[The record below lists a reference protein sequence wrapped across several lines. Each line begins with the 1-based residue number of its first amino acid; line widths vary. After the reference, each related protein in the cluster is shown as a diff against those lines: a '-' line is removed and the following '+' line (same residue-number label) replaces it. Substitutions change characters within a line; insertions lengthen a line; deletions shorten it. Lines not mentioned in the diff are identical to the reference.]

1 MCFDPLSRPRLPH
14 CAFLGS
20 EIQRMTHCLWI
31 TYTHFSASKSSE
43 SLGVALATERIIS
56 VWGPGSGQ
64 ESVMKF
70 RLAFAT
76 AALSALLFV
85 PTVFAQQ
92 QDPKLDP
99 DAKTANA
106 PAEPANQEN
115 KPTDQS
121 PQPADQRTR
130 PSDSKTTTP
139 PNSTPPT
146 LPPTTAPSDEK
157 KDDTSKEPTPSV
169 VQQPD
174 DSKVKHDGS
183 KNDVNAIGNRKVG
196 GRGLGD
202 WYSLEGE
209 IRMGKQY
216 AQEVEATSKLIRD
229 PVITEYVNRIGQNL
243 VRNSD
248 AQVPFTIKVVDS
260 DEVNAFALP
269 GGFFYVNSGLILAAD
284 EESEL
289 AGVMAHE
296 IAHVAAR
303 HATRQMTRAQWANIG
318 TIPLIFVG
326 GGIGYAVRSAAGL
339 GLPLTFLSF
348 SRGFESE
355 ADYLGLQYMYKA
367 GYDPNAFVQFFEK
380 IQAKEKKKPGTLAK
394 AFSTHPQ
401 TPDRISK
408 SQEEIARIL
417 PARQQYVVTTSE
429 FDNVKA
435 RLAALENRRK
445 VIDQKDSG
453 KPSLRRTASKDKT
466 TSDKGADDDRPTLK
480 RRDDQNQN

>member
-1 MCFDPLSRPRLPH
+1 
-14 CAFLGS
+14 
-20 EIQRMTHCLWI
+20 
-31 TYTHFSASKSSE
+31 
-43 SLGVALATERIIS
+43 
-56 VWGPGSGQ
+56 
-64 ESVMKF
+64 MKF
-70 RLAFAT
+70 RLAFT
-76 AALSALLFV
+76 AAILSALLFV
-85 PTVFAQQ
+85 PAIFAQQ
-92 QDPKLDP
+92 QDSKPGQDS
-99 DAKTANA
+99 KTTSA
-106 PAEPANQEN
+106 PADISSQNADQGSKPADPGSPPPGQSS
-115 KPTDQS
+115 KPTD
-121 PQPADQRTR
+121 PGA
-130 PSDSKTTTP
+130 TTP

-157 KDDTSKEPTPSV
+157 RDDTAKEPAPTI

-248 AQVPFTIKVVDS
+248 AQVPFTIKVIDS

-380 IQAKEKKKPGTLAK
+380 LQAREKKKPGTLAK

-408 SQEEIARIL
+408 SQEEISRIL

-429 FDNVKA
+429 FADVKA
-435 RLAALENRRK
+435 RLASLENRRK
-445 VIDQKDSG
+445 LVDDKPG
-453 KPSLRRTASKDKT
+453 NKPSLRRTSTADK
-466 TSDKGADDDRPTLK
+466 SGDKNGDKGGDDDRPTLH
-480 RRDDQNQN
+480 RRDD

>member
-1 MCFDPLSRPRLPH
+1 
-14 CAFLGS
+14 
-20 EIQRMTHCLWI
+20 
-31 TYTHFSASKSSE
+31 
-43 SLGVALATERIIS
+43 
-56 VWGPGSGQ
+56 
-64 ESVMKF
+64 MKF
-70 RLAFAT
+70 RVLLGTVALSTFLLIPVAYSQQQPDPSPSAHPDSTSPDNTAPDTKDKTDTSAKGQDKSSTSTKDDAGAKGQDQVKDKVDAT
-76 AALSALLFV
+76 AKDSAK
-85 PTVFAQQ
+85 
-92 QDPKLDP
+92 DK
-99 DAKTANA
+99 
-106 PAEPANQEN
+106 E
-115 KPTDQS
+115 
-121 PQPADQRTR
+121 
-130 PSDSKTTTP
+130 
-139 PNSTPPT
+139 T
-146 LPPTTAPSDEK
+146 LPP
-157 KDDTSKEPTPSV
+157 V

-174 DSKVKHDGS
+174 DSKVKHDGG

-202 WYSLEGE
+202 WYSLESE

-229 PVITEYVNRIGQNL
+229 PVITEYVNRIAQNL

-248 AQVPFTIKVVDS
+248 AQVPFTIKVIDS

-269 GGFFYVNSGLILAAD
+269 GGFFYVNTGLILAAD

-326 GGIGYAVRSAAGL
+326 GGIGYAVRTAAGL

-348 SRGFESE
+348 SRNFESE

-380 IQAKEKKKPGTLAK
+380 LQAREKKKPGTLAK

-408 SQEEIARIL
+408 SQDEISRIL
-417 PARQQYVVTTSE
+417 PAKAQYVVTTSE
-429 FDNVKA
+429 FADVKT
-435 RLAALENRRK
+435 RLASLENRRK
-445 VIDQKDSG
+445 LVDDKPG
-453 KPSLRRTASKDKT
+453 NKPSLRRTSTTEKTGDKNG
-466 TSDKGADDDRPTLK
+466 DKDDDRPTLH
-480 RRDDQNQN
+480 RRDD

>member
-1 MCFDPLSRPRLPH
+1 
-14 CAFLGS
+14 
-20 EIQRMTHCLWI
+20 
-31 TYTHFSASKSSE
+31 
-43 SLGVALATERIIS
+43 
-56 VWGPGSGQ
+56 
-64 ESVMKF
+64 MKC
-70 RLAFAT
+70 RLALGT

-85 PTVFAQQ
+85 PSLFAQQ
-92 QDPKLDP
+92 QDPQPRQDP
-99 DAKTANA
+99 QTM
-106 PAEPANQEN
+106 PL
-115 KPTDQS
+115 
-121 PQPADQRTR
+121 
-130 PSDSKTTTP
+130 PSDRQTTTP
-139 PNSTPPT
+139 PNTTPPT
-146 LPPTTAPSDEK
+146 LPPTTAPSDSEK
-157 KDDTSKEPTPSV
+157 DSAAKPTPPAVV

-348 SRGFESE
+348 SRSFESE

-367 GYDPNAFVQFFEK
+367 GYDPNAFVAFFEK
-380 IQAKEKKKPGTLAK
+380 LQAREKKKPGTLAK
-394 AFSTHPQ
+394 AFATHPQ

-408 SQEEIARIL
+408 SQEEIGRIL
-417 PARQQYVVTTSE
+417 PARAQYIVTTSE
-429 FDNVKA
+429 FADVKS
-435 RLAALENRRK
+435 RLASLENRRK
-445 VIDQKDSG
+445 VVDDKG
-453 KPSLRRTASKDKT
+453 GNKPSLRRTSTADKSTDKT
-466 TSDKGADDDRPTLK
+466 GDKGGDDDRPTLH
-480 RRDDQNQN
+480 RRDD